1 MSPGTILGNVVL
13 LIFFI
18 NIAMVIC
25 PNVYRHYFHFF
36 FLRKLC
42 ILFDENLLEI
52 EVTLKSAWFIIYVRN
67 LRKFTM
73 LL

>member
-25 PNVYRHYFHFF
+25 PNVYLLCLYFV
-36 FLRKLC
+36 FLGKLY
-42 ILFDENLLEI
+42 ILFEENLLEI